1 MKAELTFIGTIST
14 PYKALQDC
22 PKNIDPNGPECQ
34 IVLNPDYQAG
44 LHGLEKGQNI
54 LVLYWLGDSKVR
66 SEPEGQVVNLQHGRG
81 GAMKGTFALR
91 SPVRP
96 NPIGAAVLPI
106 EVIEKGVVTVRGLD
120 CLNGTRLIDIKP
132 AIYQEVAKA
141 RG

>member
-1 MKAELTFIGTIST
+1 M
-14 PYKALQDC
+14 
-22 PKNIDPNGPECQ
+22 
-34 IVLNPDYQAG
+34 NPDYQAG
-44 LHGLEKGQNI
+44 LHGLVEGQHI
-54 LVLYWLGDSKVR
+54 LVLYWLGDSQVKSGQEGKVL
-66 SEPEGQVVNLQHGRG
+66 NLQHGRG
-81 GAMKGTFALR
+81 GALKGTFALR